1 MAAYCRV
8 STDSEE
14 QTSSLENQLIHYR
27 EYINNNQQYELVN
40 VYADE
45 GISGT
50 NTKKR
55 EQFNKMIQD
64 CKGGKIDLIIT
75 KSISRFARNTLDCL
89 QYVRALKQIGVEV
102 FFEKE
107 NIYTLDSKGEVLLT
121 VLTSLAQDEIR
132 SISENTTWGVRRR
145 FEQGRVIVN
154 EKKCLGYDRVKDGN
168 LIINTERAKIVKRI
182 YTEYLNGKGP
192 TRIAKE
198 LERDKVKGATG
209 ATRWHASTIEK
220 MIRNEKYKGDA
231 LLQKTYTVDFLTKK
245 RVKNDEGKVNQYY
258 VEESHPPIIDKEMWQ
273 AVQLEIERRKQY
285 IEEHKLQKYD
295 YGLKETAFVGKVI
308 CGECGRGFRRKL
320 WHSNTKRVRVWQCG
334 GRYQEKGK
342 VGCTNIHIY
351 EEKLHE
357 IFIGAFNSFI
367 ENKEGFI
374 NKWQAELQCADDVL
388 KGYRLRQFIGMVTKT
403 DKIVKIDKDLV
414 FKVLDKITIMDKE
427 KVVVKFLDG
436 TELEC
441 EMEI

>member
-1 MAAYCRV
+1 M
-8 STDSEE
+8 S
-14 QTSSLENQLIHYR
+14 
-27 EYINNNQQYELVN
+27 NQQYDFIN

-64 CKGGKIDLIIT
+64 CKDGKIDLIIT

-89 QYVRALKQIGVEV
+89 QYVRQLKEIGVEI

-107 NIYTLDSKGEVLLT
+107 HIFTLDSKGEVLLT
-121 VLTSLAQDEIR
+121 ILSSLAQDESR

-145 FEQGRVIVN
+145 FEQGRVTVN
-154 EKKCLGYDRVKDGN
+154 EKKFLGYDKDEEGN
-168 LIINTERAKIVKRI
+168 LIINKQQAKIVRRI

-192 TRIAKE
+192 TRIVKE

-209 ATRWHASTIEK
+209 ATKWHASTIEK

-231 LLQKTYTVDFLTKK
+231 LLQKTYTVDFLSKK
-245 RVKNDEGKVNQYY
+245 RVKNDEGKVTQYY
-258 VEESHPPIIDKEMWQ
+258 VEESHPAIIEQEMWE

-285 IEEHKLQKYD
+285 TEKHKLQKYD
-295 YGLKETAFVGKVI
+295 YGLEETAFVGRVI
-308 CGECGRGFRRKL
+308 CGECGRGYRRKL
-320 WHSNTKRVRVWQCG
+320 WHSNAKRLRVWQCG
-334 GRYQEKGK
+334 GKYQEKGK
-342 VGCTNIHIY
+342 VGCMNSHIY

-357 IFIGAFNSFI
+357 IFIGAFNTLI
-367 ENKEGFI
+367 ENKEAFLR
-374 NKWQAELQCADDVL
+374 KWQAELQGADVL
-388 KGYRLRQFIGMVTKT
+388 KAYRLRQFIDLITEIDTIEEV
-403 DKIVKIDKDLV
+403 DKELV
-414 FKVLDKITIMDKE
+414 FKVLDKITVIDKGQ
-427 KVVVKFLDG
+427 VIVKFLEG

-441 EMEI
+441 NMES